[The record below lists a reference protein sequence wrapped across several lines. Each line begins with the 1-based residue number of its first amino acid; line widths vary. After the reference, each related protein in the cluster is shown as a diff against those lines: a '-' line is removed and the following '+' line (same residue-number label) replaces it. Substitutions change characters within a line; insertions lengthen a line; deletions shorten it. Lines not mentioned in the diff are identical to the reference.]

1 MPELPTGTVTF
12 LFTDIE
18 GSTRLWEEHPDEMKY
33 ALARHDEILRDAVV
47 SQGGH
52 VVKTTGDGV
61 HAVFARAGDAL
72 AAAIAGQQG
81 IEAEPWAGTPRLRVR
96 MGVHTGEAESREGDY
111 YGPSLNRA
119 ARLMAAGH
127 GGQVLVSHA
136 TEELVRDALPP
147 DTALVD
153 LGEHRLRDLARPD
166 RVFQVRAAEL
176 PDEFAPLKTL
186 DSFAGNLPIQL
197 TSFVG
202 RENEMKDIADALRT
216 SRLVTLTGVGGVG
229 KTRLATQIAAEL
241 LPEFSDGAWLCE
253 LAGADSS
260 ESMLEL
266 VAATLAIQ
274 RRPEMTLE
282 ASVVEFL
289 RTKGLLL
296 VLDNCEHV
304 LDAASRLSQAVLSRA
319 PNVRVLA
326 TSREGFGIGG
336 EQVWPLR
343 SLSLPDAGD
352 PLAATSDAVLLF
364 EDRARAARPQFEL
377 EERNVAEVTEICR
390 RLDGIPLAIEL
401 AAARVVSMS
410 PSEIAAR
417 IDERFRLLTGGRR
430 SAVERHQTLRA
441 TVDWSYSLLD
451 ERDRTVFDRLAVF
464 AGGFEMASAEAV
476 VAGDGIETWD
486 VLDAIGDLASKS
498 MIVSEET
505 KDGVVRHQLLETMRH
520 YALERLDEDGDA
532 DTWRR
537 RHAEHFAE
545 FAEIAGRA
553 MRSADEFRWRRRFV
567 AELDNL
573 RNAVSWALESPQ
585 DDDGELALRIIT
597 GVTPQTA
604 FDPPLGTGAWAL
616 RAVDR
621 AERSTAARRQCVLSA
636 AAYQLANL
644 GDLDAATA
652 LVEEALREGVPDDS
666 PWPAFPA
673 ITLSYIHATAGRMV
687 EAVEVLETALR
698 ELPRFADEGELMS
711 IHGTISGTLNWF
723 GDIDEAI
730 QHARTALEISRPTNN
745 PSSIA
750 SSLYCLGVVLS
761 TEDPQASRA
770 HFEECLPL
778 IDAGATP
785 VLRGFA
791 YASAAGA
798 RAVTGD
804 RRGALEA
811 LRVAVTYGLD
821 TGNFGVHQVTIMDG
835 MLALIDIGQHELAA
849 TLLGHGPKVAI
860 EITEELQAGS
870 ATQWWDQYLER
881 LENALAPEVRAAAM
895 ARGESMSTEEL
906 LLFTRSEIDRLLS
919 EMDG

>member
-687 EAVEVLETALR
+687 EAVEVLETASASFR
-698 ELPRFADEGELMS
+698 GS
-711 IHGTISGTLNWF
+711 
-723 GDIDEAI
+723 
-730 QHARTALEISRPTNN
+730 RTR
-745 PSSIA
+745 A
-750 SSLYCLGVVLS
+750 S
-761 TEDPQASRA
+761 
-770 HFEECLPL
+770 
-778 IDAGATP
+778 
-785 VLRGFA
+785 
-791 YASAAGA
+791 
-798 RAVTGD
+798 
-804 RRGALEA
+804 
-811 LRVAVTYGLD
+811 
-821 TGNFGVHQVTIMDG
+821 
-835 MLALIDIGQHELAA
+835 
-849 TLLGHGPKVAI
+849 
-860 EITEELQAGS
+860 
-870 ATQWWDQYLER
+870 
-881 LENALAPEVRAAAM
+881 
-895 ARGESMSTEEL
+895 
-906 LLFTRSEIDRLLS
+906 
-919 EMDG
+919 